1 MGNSVFIVSGE
12 ESGDLHGA
20 ALIESL
26 KRLMPE
32 VEVAGMGGERM
43 RRAGL
48 TGLDSSD
55 VSVVGVAEV
64 LEKLFVIL
72 KRFRE
77 LKRLVTERPFDAIV
91 LIDFPDF
98 NLRFAKK
105 ARGLGIPVIY
115 YISPQ
120 VWAWRKKRIRKIA
133 RLVDKMLVVFP
144 FEFYLYKEA
153 GVDVEYVGHPLA
165 DIARCGLTRDEA
177 RSSLG
182 LSPGDTVV
190 SLLPGSRTGE
200 VKRMLGV
207 MLQAAEKIRAGLGNG
222 KRVSFLIPAAR
233 GLSDAFFDGLMT
245 GAPQGVRLVRDSMYE
260 ALRASDA
267 AVVASGTATLET
279 ALIGAPM
286 VIVYRMSPVSYGI
299 ARMLVNVEDIGLPN
313 IVAGARIVPE
323 LIQNE
328 ASPENI
334 SREVLGLLQDEG
346 RRARMVEDLSGLRK
360 NLGRGGAADKAA
372 RAVYRIMRPEIR
384 DENGVIDWISQEE
397 PVLRK

>member
-1 MGNSVFIVSGE
+1 
-12 ESGDLHGA
+12 
-20 ALIESL
+20 
-26 KRLMPE
+26 
-32 VEVAGMGGERM
+32 
-43 RRAGL
+43 
-48 TGLDSSD
+48 
-55 VSVVGVAEV
+55 
-64 LEKLFVIL
+64 EKLFVIL

-105 ARGLGIPVIY
+105 ARGLGIPIIY

-165 DIARCGLTRDEA
+165 DIARCGLTRGEA

-182 LSPGDTVV
+182 LSPDDTVV

-207 MLQAAEKIRAGLGNG
+207 MLESAEKIRAGLGNG
-222 KRVSFLIPAAR
+222 KKARFLIPAAR
-233 GLSDAFFDGLMT
+233 GLNDAFFDGLMK
-245 GAPQGVRLVRDSMYE
+245 GEHQDVRLIRDSMYE

-267 AVVASGTATLET
+267 SVVASGTATLET
-279 ALIGAPM
+279 ALIGTPM

-299 ARMLVNVEDIGLPN
+299 ARMLVNVENIGLPN

-334 SREVLGLLQDEG
+334 SREVLGLLRDEK
-346 RRARMVEDLSGLRK
+346 RRARMVEDMTDLRK

-384 DENGVIDWISQEE
+384 DENGVINWISQEE